1 MGNYRR
7 LLAWQAAHELALE
20 VFRATAEWAP
30 SERYGL
36 TAQVRRA
43 AFSIP
48 ANIAE
53 GNMRLG
59 PREARR
65 FFDIAWG
72 SLAELEYALELAEAL
87 GIARPEHSSRLT
99 ALAKRTGQLTYR
111 LLRRISPHT

>member
-1 MGNYRR
+1 MGNYRK

-20 VFRATAEWAP
+20 VYRVTSGWAP

-72 SLAELEYALELAEAL
+72 SLAEVEYAIEFAEAL
-87 GIARPEHSSRLT
+87 GIASPEQRSRL
-99 ALAKRTGQLTYR
+99 APLAKRAGQLTYR
-111 LLRRISPHT
+111 LIRRLSAPG